1 MLTHLLVHYLRSNID
16 VIGGRLAEPGS
27 RISRL
32 LRIRLR
38 NDDGVF
44 FSALLRLLG
53 GCLPPDTS
61 SPISHDAQCTLSTPA
76 SISPDAHCFSY
87 LHSAHRRRSLAALI
101 CTNVHRFLTKMS
113 ALCTGDDD
121 DDDDQISSYF
131 LPGKTLSEYLVNGIM
146 NIEVCEVLNKPN
158 LH

>member
-1 MLTHLLVHYLRSNID
+1 
-16 VIGGRLAEPGS
+16 
-27 RISRL
+27 
-32 LRIRLR
+32 
-38 NDDGVF
+38 
-44 FSALLRLLG
+44 
-53 GCLPPDTS
+53 
-61 SPISHDAQCTLSTPA
+61 
-76 SISPDAHCFSY
+76 
-87 LHSAHRRRSLAALI
+87 
-101 CTNVHRFLTKMS
+101 MS

>member
-32 LRIRLR
+32 LCIRLR

-53 GCLPPDTS
+53 GCPPPDTS

-101 CTNVHRFLTKMS
+101 CTDVHRFSTKMP

-121 DDDDQISSYF
+121 DQISSSYF
-131 LPGKTLSEYLVNGIM
+131 LPGKTLSEYLVNGIRVIKSKNM
-146 NIEVCEVLNKPN
+146 GCI
-158 LH
+158 